1 MQRLDQLDMTDH
13 RIWKDKK
20 IPTETKYIYTYIR
33 AKGIDKVIVN
43 LNIGEIQQ
51 VVKIKNKGL
60 KKNLELL
67 ERLKYLVY
75 HEYSNGMYTVTIN

>member
-43 LNIGEIQQ
+43 LNIGEY
-51 VVKIKNKGL
+51 NK
-60 KKNLELL
+60 
-67 ERLKYLVY
+67 
-75 HEYSNGMYTVTIN
+75 